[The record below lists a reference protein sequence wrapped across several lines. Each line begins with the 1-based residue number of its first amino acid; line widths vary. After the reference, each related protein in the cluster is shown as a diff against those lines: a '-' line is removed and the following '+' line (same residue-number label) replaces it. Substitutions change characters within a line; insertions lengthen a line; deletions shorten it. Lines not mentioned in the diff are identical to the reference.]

1 MGRSAETMN
10 TPRLEIDLAKIGH
23 NVREII
29 RLYGAKGVQIIGVT
43 KGVLGEPIIADVFV
57 RNGIVI
63 LADSRIPNLR
73 KMQDAG
79 IKATWLL
86 LRMPTPSDAGEAV
99 RYSDISLNSELAV
112 IRKLSE
118 AALSRGVRHKVILM
132 VELGD
137 LREGIMPGDLDAA
150 VAETLSLPGVRL
162 AGIGVNLSCFGG
174 VKPSEKNMSRLS
186 SLAQGIEEK
195 FNNSLEFVSIG
206 CSTVYTWLKDVDQAL
221 NINCVRTGDS
231 LLLGGR
237 DLEEKGIPGLHYD
250 AFTLVAEVIES
261 KVKPSVPEGEIG
273 IDAFGAIPTFVD
285 RGIIRRIILNI
296 GRQDVLYTQLYPRVD
311 IDILGASSDHL
322 IADAKK
328 TNLQVGDEVR
338 FDIDYGAMLQAMTSP
353 YVTKIYLNRPA

>member
-1 MGRSAETMN
+1 MN

-29 RLYGAKGVQIIGVT
+29 RLYGAKGARIIGVT
-43 KGVLGEPIIADVFV
+43 KGVLGDPVIADVFV
-57 RNGIVI
+57 RNGLSI

-73 KMQDAG
+73 KMQAAG

-86 LRMPTPSDAGEAV
+86 LRMPTPSDAEAV
-99 RYSDISLNSELAV
+99 VAHSDISLNSELAV
-112 IRKLSE
+112 VRKLSE
-118 AALSRGVRHKVILM
+118 AALRLGRRHKVILM

-137 LREGIMPGDLDAA
+137 LREGLMPADLDAA
-150 VAETLSLPGVRL
+150 VEEILSLPGVSL

-174 VKPSEKNMSRLS
+174 VKPSHTNMSRLS

-195 FNNSLEFVSIG
+195 FKLSLEFVSIG
-206 CSTVYTWLKDVDQAL
+206 CSTVYTWLKDVDRAL
-221 NINCVRTGDS
+221 RINCVRTGDS

-261 KVKPSVPEGEIG
+261 KIKPSLPEGEIG
-273 IDAFGAIPTFVD
+273 IDAFGAVPTFVD

-328 TNLQVGDEVR
+328 TNLRVGDEVR

-353 YVTKIYLNRPA
+353 YVAKIYLNRTA

>member
-1 MGRSAETMN
+1 MN

-23 NVREII
+23 NVREMV
-29 RLYGAKGVQIIGVT
+29 RLYGAKGLQITGVT
-43 KGVLGEPIIADVFV
+43 KGVLGDPVIADVFV
-57 RNGIVI
+57 RNGITI

-73 KMQDAG
+73 KMQEAG

-86 LRMPTPSDAGEAV
+86 LRMPTPSDAEAV
-99 RYSDISLNSELAV
+99 VRFSDISLNSELAV
-112 IRKLSE
+112 VRKLSE
-118 AALSRGVRHKVILM
+118 AALGYGVRHKIILM

-137 LREGIMPGDLDAA
+137 LREGIMPEDLDAA
-150 VAETLSLPGVRL
+150 VEEILSLSGVRL
-162 AGIGVNLSCFGG
+162 AGIGVNLSCYGG
-174 VKPSEKNMSRLS
+174 VKPDKKNMSRLS
-186 SLAQGIEEK
+186 SLARGIEEK
-195 FNNSLEFVSIG
+195 FRLSLEFVSIG

-221 NINCVRTGDS
+221 NINSVRTGDS

-285 RGIIRRIILNI
+285 RGIIRRLILNI
-296 GRQDVLYTQLYPRVD
+296 GRQDVLYTHLLYPRAD
-311 IDILGASSDHL
+311 IEILGASSDHL

-328 TNLQVGDEVR
+328 TNLRVGDEVQ
-338 FDIDYGAMLQAMTSP
+338 FDTDYGAMLQAMTSP
-353 YVTKIYLNRPA
+353 YVAKVYLNRAA

>member
-1 MGRSAETMN
+1 MN

-23 NVREII
+23 NVREMV
-29 RLYGAKGVQIIGVT
+29 RLYGAKGVRIIGVT
-43 KGVLGEPIIADVFV
+43 KGVLGDPTIAEVFV
-57 RNGIVI
+57 KNGISI

-73 KMQDAG
+73 KMQEAG

-86 LRMPTPSDAGEAV
+86 LRMPAPDDAEAV
-99 RYSDISLNSELAV
+99 VRHADISLNSELAV

-118 AALSRGVRHKVILM
+118 AALRIGVRHRVILM

-137 LREGIMPGDLDAA
+137 LREGIMPQDLERT
-150 VAETLSLPGVRL
+150 VEETVSLAGVQL

-174 VKPSEKNMSRLS
+174 VKPSEKNMSQLS
-186 SLAQGIEEK
+186 FMAEGIEGK
-195 FNNSLEFVSIG
+195 FKLSLEFVSTG
-206 CSTVYTWLKDVDQAL
+206 CSTVYTWLKSVSWAKR
-221 NINCVRTGDS
+221 INCVRTGDS

-250 AFTLVAEVIES
+250 AFTFVAEVIES
-261 KVKPSVPEGEIG
+261 KIKPSVPWGEIG
-273 IDAFGAIPTFVD
+273 IDAFGTIPTFVD

-296 GRQDVLYTQLYPRVD
+296 GRQDVLYTQLYPRVH

-328 TNLQVGDEVR
+328 TNLGVGDEVA

-353 YVTKIYLNRPA
+353 YVAKVYLNRTA

>member
-1 MGRSAETMN
+1 MN

-23 NVREII
+23 NVREMV
-29 RLYGAKGVQIIGVT
+29 RLYGAKGVRIIGVT
-43 KGVLGEPIIADVFV
+43 KGVLGDPVIADIFV
-57 RNGIVI
+57 RNGISI

-73 KMQDAG
+73 KMQEAG

-86 LRMPTPSDAGEAV
+86 LRMPTLSDAEAV
-99 RYSDISLNSELAV
+99 VRHADISLNSELPV
-112 IRKLSE
+112 IRKLSD
-118 AALSRGVRHKVILM
+118 AAMALGIKHKVILM

-137 LREGIMPGDLDAA
+137 LREGIMPQDLEGT
-150 VAETLSLPGVRL
+150 VRETLSLGGVRL

-174 VKPSEKNMSRLS
+174 VKPDENNMSELS
-186 SLAQGIEEK
+186 SLAQEIEDRFK
-195 FNNSLEFVSIG
+195 ITLEFVSIG
-206 CSTVYTWLKDVDQAL
+206 CSTVWTWLKTVSRAKK
-221 NINCVRTGDS
+221 INCTRTGDS

-261 KVKPSVPEGEIG
+261 KIKPSVPHGEIG
-273 IDAFGAIPTFVD
+273 IDAFGCIPSFED

-296 GRQDVLYTQLYPRVD
+296 GRQDVLYTQLYPRID

-328 TNLQVGDEVR
+328 TNLGVGDEVA
-338 FDIDYGAMLQAMTSP
+338 FDLDYGAMLQAMTSP
-353 YVTKIYLNRPA
+353 YVRKIYLNRAF